1 MVTGGSRGI
10 GAETAYLLSKQGY
23 KVVIGYLKNDEA
35 AENTVKRISDGGGI
49 AVAVKGDVSDER
61 DVKNLFDTAR
71 DLGQLT
77 LLVNNAGISRIC
89 LLQDMPLEEIKRV
102 IQVDLLGTVLCS
114 KEAARLMVPAKFG
127 SIINISSMWGETGAS
142 CETVYS
148 ACKAGI
154 IGFTKALAQELG
166 PSGIRVNCVSP
177 GVIDTEMNA
186 SLTEDDLSAL
196 IESTPLSR
204 IGTVKDVAEAVVY
217 LASEKSAFITGQV
230 LSVNGGIVI

>member
-61 DVKNLFDTAR
+61 DVKNLFDAAR

-77 LLVNNAGISRIC
+77 LLVNNAGISCIC
-89 LLQDMPLEEIKRV
+89 LLQDMPLDEIKRV

-127 SIINISSMWGETGAS
+127 SIINVSSMWGETGAS

-217 LASEKSAFITGQV
+217 LASEKSSFITGQV